1 MSEPGAYLD
10 RVLYPDLLGEQL
22 VLAKPISEAAAPAW
36 RRGLGALQRLARGRV
51 SPDLVGFNAA
61 LSACILD
68 LVCLTGERRS
78 RWPLAVCLAGEKAST
93 DAVTCNVLLSAAV
106 RISWQRAL
114 ATVEGIQPD
123 SVTYNTAAHALCKAD
138 QDQQLGWLQAS
149 MKLKFGGIRPG
160 KVSFAALAAVAR
172 RRRHWCQ
179 VEADAVSCALALRC
193 LEDPDF
199 YAFLDCSEWSW
210 AMLLL
215 QLGCSSCPIR
225 QRPGLDSTCLNVALS
240 AVLAG
245 AEAATRIV
253 IMALELSG
261 SVVISARALNTT
273 WYLRTL
279 HMKTRLQFS
288 GVRLGTSAYNA
299 FLASSRFHWSLAMA
313 TFEEMGEKAE
323 NALSRDTITLGA
335 AVAAL
340 SADSTA
346 WAKAMYFQRWGRALA
361 VLSKLAQSGLQED
374 QKTRTAAVAAGGCQG
389 WRASLEK
396 LGQEQEKLQKHVSL
410 SADTLSS
417 RQKQRHKKRDHIFQG
432 IIYGQPKHPLFMRAI
447 AHAFSKEIF
456 TKIANL
462 EYMIFCKALWKFLRD
477 DMKQEPAVGWNISP
491 TYGPVY
497 LLQELNSQALRAK
510 GDMGNDGHY
519 FVTKE
524 NITVAY
530 TRCWDWQ
537 KGFKGDP
544 RASERSNH
552 EGALPGGELISDD
565 VQASITN
572 NSFEEIMEAVK
583 QEKHYGGISSEDV
596 MRCIPRGMILHP
608 TMPGWLS
615 CRHCRRNGK
624 LLELPNDQGVLNHFA
639 RGGVHNPAPA
649 PPPPGSAEA
658 ATEGGSA
665 PPTPMQDAPPL
676 PGPASSI
683 AKANHGGCEE
693 DHRDFYREF
702 RQGSVWQNALYLLS
716 GQVQL
721 DASSS
726 ELAAVAAEASQQG
739 TAVAMLLHDLE
750 GRVEELLRR

>member
-179 VEADAVSCALALRC
+179 ALYLLHCMEAEQVEADAVSCALALRC
-193 LEDPDF
+193 LED
-199 YAFLDCSEWSW
+199 CSEWSW

-215 QLGCSSCPIR
+215 

-245 AEAATRIV
+245 AEAPWHRGLCLVAS
-253 IMALELSG
+253 ALQHG
-261 SVVISARALNTT
+261 PAPDSVSCSTVASACARAAVPGVAHRL
-273 WYLRTL
+273 LRT
-279 HMKTRLQFS
+279 LQFS

-346 WAKAMYFQRWGRALA
+346 WAKAMYFQRHRLNAPATTACSTACSNAGEWGRALA

-608 TMPGWLS
+608 TTRLLS
-615 CRHCRRNGK
+615 RARPPALPRPTMADVRKIIETFTESSGKAQAPLKRSEAVVGARMTLDAISANAAVAACR
-624 LLELPNDQGVLNHFA
+624 
-639 RGGVHNPAPA
+639 
-649 PPPPGSAEA
+649 
-658 ATEGGSA
+658 
-665 PPTPMQDAPPL
+665 
-676 PGPASSI
+676 
-683 AKANHGGCEE
+683 
-693 DHRDFYREF
+693 
-702 RQGSVWQNALYLLS
+702 SVWQNALYLLS